1 MSRGLPLRSSVDSE
15 PDERVC
21 PIEEAGPVFE
31 ALTSETA
38 RTVLRRLHRSPAP
51 ASEVAEAVGTS
62 IQNATYH
69 LDRLE
74 AVGLVDRVETWYS
87 ANGREM
93 DVYAPVLV
101 TVVCAPDATDD

>member
-21 PIEEAGPVFE
+21 TIEDAGPVFE

-38 RTVLRRLHRSPAP
+38 RTVLRQLHRSPAP

-69 LDRLE
+69 LDRLD

-87 ANGREM
+87 AKGREM

-101 TVVCAPDATDD
+101 TIVCAPDATDD